1 MTDDTSQGQATGGD
15 HSQSGGDQPAG
26 TKVDVSNLKELK
38 TLADATTHD
47 AVADWLGIT
56 PPTPE

>member
-1 MTDDTSQGQATGGD
+1 MTDATSQGQATDGD

-26 TKVDVSNLKELK
+26 SKIDVSSLKELK

-47 AVADWLGIT
+47 AVAAWLGVT
-56 PPTPE
+56 PPAPE